1 MAIDKLIPRHLN
13 LDDDERLVQSMQ
25 MTNAENVFI
34 SGDEEN
40 DAGVV
45 KQADGNVEV
54 TPKTTADT
62 IPSSGVS
69 TVIGS
74 VNFDAGGVVFYFL
87 YNTTDDHGVYMYEQ
101 DENKYVN
108 LYQNSALAFN
118 KGMHIQGDVVKTG
131 KGDTLL
137 YFTDGKNEPRK
148 LNVSRLLSNSYEDG
162 INDNTAST
170 VSNYITVCKRPPM
183 KPPTFS
189 FSVSGDVNSNNRVI
203 DRVFQFATQYVYADG
218 EVSAIGPYSKL
229 TYEDNHFNVDG
240 TMADLYNTPF
250 DSIDVIQEK
259 VKFSSENQDGD
270 VVAVRFLARAG
281 NTSSF
286 VVFDEVDTAYDN
298 GETVSNFTNTK
309 AYRFIS
315 EQETNKLFDAVPL
328 KAKTLS
334 VVENR
339 LFFGNYVDGF
349 DTSEWIQT
357 KSSDTRSQSFPV
369 TVGVQNGTFEAVE
382 GIESSAD
389 MQGEQVPSYFV
400 LKSADAN
407 ETANE
412 NLDHFHPDAGGTGIA
427 SGASLEGSLGY
438 YQRAN
443 TNTQD
448 IAWRLNTNGDD
459 VLDSG
464 EESARLGLSTSYP
477 MEIDIDLSDIP
488 VNGIGT
494 TAEMTLTYVVTG
506 GRPYMIPTYGDQ
518 DGKQEHTIRYRPGL
532 GSVLEGQTRNLD
544 LKFFHGGDSIGNEIV
559 DNLNN
564 AGFDP
569 DMAKVC
575 GVGFIGATPDN
586 YWSKSVQ
593 VQVNVN
599 NTDTR
604 LTIAQKVVDQIEVDN
619 FGVEIKGTGFLT
631 AHGVNYQ
638 RISTVVSDRPGSK
651 ACRYLCD
658 GRDAAEDSKVV
669 IEPAFAVVQDN
680 GNRVRVTYK
689 GKSGEFHVSHI
700 QHGGPVAN
708 AVDSGFGAIPIS
720 PQYADNRQEIIL
732 GSSPSVLQ
740 ANCFAVDGG
749 TNSANQEDL
758 FRCMILDWMH
768 TKTSATI
775 VFGNSGSIQGDEG
788 DNRLTFRSG
797 ANHPLGCVFYDHRNR
812 SSTVKLLREAY
823 VPFSGDATSAVGNE
837 VNRLVPYDIDVTFP
851 TSYIPDW
858 AERYQIVYA
867 GNSQY
872 EFSLTHSIPEALVAD
887 MSRVVIRDPS
897 LTDSEDLEETL
908 DSSSASGTDAAAET
922 NFPSLAAAESAGIL
936 SNAIYLPFRFFE
948 GKTDSYKSSFGVKL
962 NYEFRPGDKL
972 RIVSYQ
978 DINPGSGTNPEVT
991 TNFPENHFFDIIDY
1005 KYFEHNSD
1013 KNVLSLPHAADGNF
1027 TKEGEY
1033 RRSGWMLI
1041 VKENNVHTG
1050 FSVADIQ
1057 GSGSSDNWTKNC
1069 VVEILRPKVQP
1080 VDEEIV
1086 YYEIGESFPVADD
1099 SRDDVYNQAASE
1111 GAVAFTG
1118 VNEIKSR
1125 VRLFRGDTIRPVSF
1139 PATNNTDPDFFGV
1152 GGFGP
1157 AGGTFTALSVATHQV
1172 QRPLGMYEDGS
1183 GTYYRYKVSAAEG
1196 PGTAPSN
1203 GFDPVNGVTLTDG
1216 TVVPSTGVP
1225 IAAAFCVFLKG
1236 SFRAVHLTD
1245 QGDTYYRK
1253 RDMRTSAFNS
1263 TTLEFDPSDLTEATS
1278 VNFRLTNIEDP
1289 GFNDYLDS
1297 TVTRNYHFGRPHF
1310 YNPEFQVNVRGSSV
1324 TYSDPYAS
1332 DGEVLNLSS
1341 FNPSLFP
1348 FKDYSLR
1355 YGDICKLIDEGAG
1368 LAVLQERKCSRTPV
1382 SRDYINT
1389 AEGGMLV
1396 TSKGVLGK
1404 EVYSPSDFGPGMFSM
1419 GVKENDGVIYFVDAE
1434 KGVVC
1439 ALAGNQIKI
1448 ISDAKA
1454 SSFFSTKLRS
1464 VQAGRSVAG
1473 VITGVHIDQDEIVF
1487 ALNSVRR
1494 RTVSAGGTTFGRGLP
1509 VDRDTDTSFDL
1520 NGLRKV
1526 YTIKGSPLDIINETQ
1541 NWEAH
1546 VLDWDEAGK
1555 GVVFVDHPTE
1565 IGFVES
1571 ELDAKATQ
1579 DFLVTNQRN
1588 DFYGKMVRQIGSE
1601 MRGVLN
1607 EGAGGGSKDNSASTL
1622 SKSSLSVAETT
1633 TIGYNFKQGVW
1644 TSKYSYKPEDMC
1656 PIFEDMVS
1664 FASGKPYLHSPL
1676 ATPLNYYGVAYNA
1689 VVEVVAK
1696 KNPSMVKLYKAI
1708 SLEGNSVWT
1717 AELSNRE
1724 QTSTITTNMWKDQ
1737 DIDGNIRAGDG
1748 FREGMLYCD
1757 MPGDTSTASK
1767 LDEIAVGVVA
1777 TSGVDGGNNRVTFTS
1792 RVDNIPFN
1800 IGDTLFDAADGATT
1814 GNTITGVHD
1823 RFTLNVSGVSGL
1835 ADADNLIAKN
1845 ASDTGHVTGDPLRD
1859 YFLKIKLTNS
1869 STTKNELYA
1878 VNAIFERSRLH
1889 NDRVN

>member
-13 LDDDERLVQSMQ
+13 LDDDERLVQAMQ

-34 SGDEEN
+34 SGNQEN

-45 KQADGNVEV
+45 KQADGNAEV
-54 TPKTTADT
+54 SPKTSSDT
-62 IPSSGVS
+62 IPSSGINLI
-69 TVIGS
+69 IGS
-74 VNFDAGGVVFYFL
+74 VNFDAGGVLFYFL
-87 YNTTDDHGVYMYEQ
+87 YNSNEDHGVYMYEQ
-101 DENKYVN
+101 DENRYVK
-108 LYQNSALAFN
+108 LYQNSALAFE

-148 LNVSRLLSNSYEDG
+148 LNVSRLLSNSYESAID
-162 INDNTAST
+162 DDTAST

-183 KPPTFS
+183 KPPTFE
-189 FSVSGDVNSNNRVI
+189 FSVSGDANSNNRVI

-250 DSIDVIQEK
+250 DSIDVTQKK
-259 VKFSSENQDGD
+259 VNSNNENQDGD

-281 NTSSF
+281 NTGSF
-286 VVFDEVDTAYDN
+286 VVFDEVDTAYSN
-298 GETVSNFTNTK
+298 GQTVSNFTNTK

-349 DTSEWIQT
+349 DTSEWVQT
-357 KSSDTRSQSFPV
+357 KSSNTRSQSFPV
-369 TVGVQNGTFEAVE
+369 TVGIQNAIFEAVE
-382 GIESSAD
+382 GIQSSAD
-389 MQGEQVPSYFV
+389 MQGDKVPSYFV
-400 LKSADAN
+400 LRDADSS

-427 SGASLEGSLGY
+427 SGTSLQSSLGY
-438 YQRAN
+438 YQRADN
-443 TNTQD
+443 NTQN
-448 IAWRLNTNGDD
+448 IEWRLDTNGDN
-459 VLDSG
+459 VLDSN
-464 EESARLGLSTSYP
+464 EQSARLGLSTSYA

-488 VNGIGT
+488 EEGIGT
-494 TAEMTLTYVVTG
+494 TSEMTLTYFITG

-518 DGKQEHTIRYRPGL
+518 DGKQEYRIKYRPGL
-532 GSVLEGQTRNLD
+532 GSVAEGQTRDLD
-544 LKFFHGGDSIGNEIV
+544 LKFFHGGDSIGSGIV
-559 DNLNN
+559 DQLNN

-604 LTIAQKVVDQIEVDN
+604 LSIAQKVVDQIEVDN
-619 FGVEIKGTGFLT
+619 FGVEIKGTGYLT

-638 RISTVVSDRPGSK
+638 MVSAFASDRPGSK
-651 ACRYLCD
+651 ACRYFCD
-658 GRDAAEDSKVV
+658 GRGTGEDSKIV
-669 IEPAFAVVQDN
+669 IEPAFAIVQDN

-689 GKSGEFHVSHI
+689 GRSGEFRVSHI

-708 AVDSGFGAIPIS
+708 VLDNGFGAIPIE
-720 PQYADNRQEIIL
+720 PQYAANRQEIIL
-732 GSSPSVLQ
+732 GDSASVLQ
-740 ANCFAVDGG
+740 ANCFSVDGSV
-749 TNSANQEDL
+749 NSANEEDL

-768 TKTSATI
+768 TKTNARI
-775 VFGNSGSIQGDEG
+775 VFGNAGSIQGDKG

-823 VPFSGDATSAVGNE
+823 VPFSGDAASVVGNE

-872 EFSLTHSIPEALVAD
+872 EFSLTHSVPEALLAD

-908 DSSSASGTDAAAET
+908 DSSSASGTDAAAEA
-922 NFPSLAAAESAGIL
+922 NFTSLAAAESAGIL

-962 NYEFRPGDKL
+962 DYQFRPGDKL

-978 DINPGSGTNPEVT
+978 DINPGTEEGNPEVI

-1005 KYFEHNSD
+1005 KHFEPNSE

-1057 GSGSSDNWTKNC
+1057 GSGESDNWKKNC

-1086 YYEIGESFPVADD
+1086 YFEIGESFSVSDD
-1099 SRDDVYNQAASE
+1099 SRRSVYNQAATE

-1118 VNEIKSR
+1118 VSEIKSR

-1139 PATNNTDPDFFGV
+1139 PAENNTDPDFFGV
-1152 GGFGP
+1152 GGFGS
-1157 AGGTFTALSVATHQV
+1157 AGGDFASISLATHEIV
-1172 QRPLGMYEDGS
+1172 RPLGIYEDGS
-1183 GTYYRYKVSAAEG
+1183 GTYYRYRVSASGG
-1196 PGTAPSN
+1196 PGAVN
-1203 GFDPVNGVTLTDG
+1203 DGFDAPNGVTLADG
-1216 TVVPSTGVP
+1216 TSANLEAP
-1225 IAAAFCVFLKG
+1225 IPAAFCVFTKG

-1253 RDMRTSAFNS
+1253 RDMRTSSFNS

-1368 LAVLQERKCSRTPV
+1368 LAVLQERKCSKTPV

-1389 AEGGMLV
+1389 AEGGVLI
-1396 TSKGVLGK
+1396 TSTNVLGK
-1404 EVYSPSDFGPGMFSM
+1404 EIYSPSDYGPGMFSM
-1419 GVKENDGVIYFVDAE
+1419 GVREHDGIIYFVDAE

-1454 SSFFSTKLRS
+1454 SSFFSTQLRS
-1464 VQAGRSVAG
+1464 VQAGRSASG
-1473 VITGVHIDQDEIVF
+1473 VITGVHIDQNEIVF
-1487 ALNSVRR
+1487 SINSKQR
-1494 RTVSAGGTTFGRGLP
+1494 RTISAGGTTFGRGLP
-1509 VDRDTDTSFDL
+1509 VDLDTDTSFDL

-1526 YTIKGSPLDIINETQ
+1526 YTIKGSPLDIINENQ
-1541 NWEAH
+1541 NWEVH

-1555 GVVFVDHPTE
+1555 GVIFVDHPTE

-1571 ELDAKATQ
+1571 ELSTKGTQ
-1579 DFLVTNQRN
+1579 DLLVTNQRN
-1588 DFYGKMVRQIGSE
+1588 DFYGKMVKQVGSD

-1607 EGAGGGSKDNSASTL
+1607 EGAGGGSKNNSASTL
-1622 SKSSLSVAETT
+1622 SKSSVSVADRT
-1633 TIGYNFKQGVW
+1633 TIAYNFKQGVW
-1644 TSKYSYKPEDMC
+1644 TSKYSYRPEDMC

-1664 FASGKPYLHSPL
+1664 FSAGKVFLHSPS
-1676 ATPLNYYGVAYNA
+1676 ATPLNYYGVAHNA
-1689 VVEVVAK
+1689 VIEVIAK

-1737 DIDGNIRAGDG
+1737 DIDGQVRAGDG

-1757 MPGDTSTASK
+1757 MPGDTSNTSK

-1777 TSGVDGGNNRVTFTS
+1777 TSGVDAANNRVTFTS

-1800 IGDTLFDAADGATT
+1800 IGDTLFDAADGNTT
-1814 GNTITGVHD
+1814 GITIEGVHD
-1823 RFTLNVSGVSGL
+1823 RFTLKVSGVSGL
-1835 ADADNLIAKN
+1835 ADADNLIARN

>member
-34 SGDEEN
+34 SGDQEN

-45 KQADGNVEV
+45 KQADGNSEV
-54 TPKTTADT
+54 TPKTSADT
-62 IPSSGVS
+62 IPASGINVI
-69 TVIGS
+69 IGS

-87 YNTTDDHGVYMYEQ
+87 YNTDDNHGVYMYEQ
-101 DENKYVN
+101 DENKYVK
-108 LYQNSALAFN
+108 LYENSALAFE

-131 KGDTLL
+131 RGDTLL
-137 YFTDGKNEPRK
+137 YFTDGENEPRK
-148 LNVSRLLSNSYEDG
+148 LNVSRLLSSSYEDA
-162 INDNTAST
+162 IDDDTAST

-183 KPPTFS
+183 SPPRFA
-189 FSVSGDVNSNNRVI
+189 FGQSGEANSNNRVI

-250 DSIDVIQEK
+250 DSIDVIQDK
-259 VKFSSENQDGD
+259 VKLSNENQDGD

-281 NTSSF
+281 NTGSF
-286 VVFDEVDTAYDN
+286 VVFDEVDTAYTN
-298 GETVSNFTNTK
+298 GTCISNFTNTK

-339 LFFGNYVDGF
+339 LFFANYVDGF
-349 DTSEWIQT
+349 DTSEWVQT
-357 KSSDTRSQSFPV
+357 KSTNTRSQSFPV
-369 TVGVQNGTFEAVE
+369 TVGIQNATFEAVANLQ
-382 GIESSAD
+382 SQAQMNAD
-389 MQGEQVPSYFV
+389 EVPAYIV
-400 LKSADAN
+400 LKQADAN
-407 ETANE
+407 ENANE
-412 NLDHFHPDAGGTGIA
+412 NLDHFNPDSGGVGL
-427 SGASLEGSLGY
+427 SSNPQNSLGY
-438 YQRAN
+438 YQRPEN
-443 TNTQD
+443 STQNMEWLLTSD
-448 IAWRLNTNGDD
+448 GDSE
-459 VLDSG
+459 LDSD
-464 EESARLGLSTSYP
+464 EQSARLGLSTAFS
-477 MEIDIDLSDIP
+477 MEVDIDLSDIP
-488 VNGIGT
+488 AEGIGT
-494 TAEMTLTYVVTG
+494 TAEMTLTYILTG

-518 DGKQEHTIRYRPGL
+518 DGKQEHRIRYRPGL
-532 GSVLEGQTRNLD
+532 GSIAEGQTRDLD
-544 LKFFHGGDSIGNEIV
+544 LKFWHGGDSIGNEIV
-559 DNLNN
+559 DQLNN
-564 AGFDP
+564 AGVSP
-569 DMAKVC
+569 NIGKVC
-575 GVGFIGATPDN
+575 GVGFIGAKTDN

-599 NTDTR
+599 TTDTR

-619 FGVEIKGTGFLT
+619 FGVEIKGTGYLT

-638 RISTVVSDRPGSK
+638 TVGLNIVSDRPGSK
-651 ACRYLCD
+651 ACRYFCD
-658 GRDAAEDSKVV
+658 GRDVGQDSKIV
-669 IEPAFAVVQDN
+669 IEPAFATVQDN
-680 GNRVRVTYK
+680 GNKVRVTYK
-689 GKSGEFHVSHI
+689 GRSGEFHVGHI

-708 AVDSGFGAIPIS
+708 VVDNGFGSIPIF
-720 PQYADNRQEIIL
+720 PQYGANRQEIIQ
-732 GSSPSVLQ
+732 GSSPTTLQ
-740 ANCFAVDGG
+740 ATCSAVDGSV
-749 TNSANQEDL
+749 NDVNQEDL
-758 FRCMILDWMH
+758 FRCMILEWMH
-768 TKTSATI
+768 TKTTATI
-775 VFGNSGSIQGDEG
+775 VFGNAGSIQGDEG

-797 ANHPLGCVFYDHRNR
+797 ASHPLGCVFYDHRNR

-823 VPFSGDATSAVGNE
+823 VPFSGDAASAVGNE
-837 VNRLVPYDIDVTFP
+837 VDRLVPYDIDVTFP

-858 AERYQIVYA
+858 AERYQVVYA

-897 LTDSEDLEETL
+897 LTDSENLEETL
-908 DSSSASGTDAAAET
+908 DSSDASGTDAAAEA
-922 NFPSLAAAESAGIL
+922 NFPSLAAAESAGII

-962 NYEFRPGDKL
+962 DYQFRPGDKL

-978 DINPGSGTNPEVT
+978 DISQGADGPEVT

-1005 KYFEHNSD
+1005 KYFEHNST

-1080 VDEEIV
+1080 VDDEIV
-1086 YYEIGESFPVADD
+1086 YYEIGESFPVSDD
-1099 SRDDVYNQAASE
+1099 SREDVYNQSASE
-1111 GAVAFTG
+1111 GPIAFTG
-1118 VNEIKSR
+1118 NNIITSR

-1139 PATNNTDPDFFGV
+1139 PSNNNANPDFFGIP
-1152 GGFGP
+1152 GFGP
-1157 AGGTFTALSVATHQV
+1157 AGGNFVALSLATHQV
-1172 QRPLGMYEDGS
+1172 QQPLGMFEDGS
-1183 GTYYRYKVSAAEG
+1183 GTYYRYKVSAAAG
-1196 PGTAPSN
+1196 PGTAPVI
-1203 GFDPVNGVTLTDG
+1203 GFDAVNGVTLEDG
-1216 TVVPSTGVP
+1216 TFIASPGVP
-1225 IAAAFCVFLKG
+1225 ISAAFCVFTKG

-1245 QGDTYYRK
+1245 QGDTYYRR

-1263 TTLEFDPSDLTEATS
+1263 TTLEFDPSDLTQATS
-1278 VNFRLTNIEDP
+1278 VNFRLTNVEDP

-1310 YNPEFQVNVRGSSV
+1310 YNPDFQVNVRGSSV

-1368 LAVLQERKCSRTPV
+1368 IAVLQERKCSKTPV

-1389 AEGGMLV
+1389 AEGGMLI
-1396 TSKGVLGK
+1396 TSTNILGK
-1404 EVYSPSDFGPGMFSM
+1404 EIYLPSDYGPGKFSM
-1419 GVKENDGVIYFVDAE
+1419 GIKEHDGIIYFVDAE
-1434 KGVVC
+1434 KGAVC

-1454 SSFFSTKLRS
+1454 SSFFATNLRR
-1464 VQAGRSVAG
+1464 VQAGGSAAG
-1473 VITGVHIDQDEIVF
+1473 VITGVHMDQNEIVF

-1494 RTVSAGGTTFGRGLP
+1494 RTISAGGTAFGRGLP
-1509 VDRDTDTSFDL
+1509 VDPDTNTSFDL
-1520 NGLRKV
+1520 SGLRKV

-1541 NWEAH
+1541 NWDGH

-1571 ELDAKATQ
+1571 GLDTKGTQ

-1588 DFYGKMVRQIGSE
+1588 DFYGKMVKQAGSE
-1601 MRGVLN
+1601 MRGILN

-1622 SKSSLSVAETT
+1622 SKSSASVAERT
-1633 TIGYNFKQGVW
+1633 TIAYNYKQGVW

-1664 FASGKPYLHSPL
+1664 FASGKVFLHSPS

-1689 VVEVVAK
+1689 VIEVIAK

-1737 DIDGNIRAGDG
+1737 DIDGNVRDGDG

-1757 MPGDTSTASK
+1757 MPGDTSTSSK

-1777 TSGVDGGNNRVTFTS
+1777 TSGVDGANNRVTFTS

-1814 GNTITGVHD
+1814 GNTITGVYD